1 MVPGY
6 NLFLST
12 LAAEYDPN
20 TLEQVSF
27 AYVASK
33 YGHAQQ
39 IRDGGGR
46 YFDHPKAAAWIY
58 INELG
63 GRDPRVICDLLLHDI
78 KEDAYLLSVYRI
90 KINFGIDIA
99 LDVLAVT
106 KLPKGK
112 EATEDYLQR
121 IISRG
126 PWAILT
132 KLCDRLHN
140 VRTLGTCTPEKMKKQ
155 IAETENVVVP
165 PLLKALYD
173 AGGDWVIYASKVE
186 TKIHEALAV
195 YKKRLKLEIQKP

>member
-1 MVPGY
+1 MKSEMTVPGY

-12 LAAEYDPN
+12 LSAEYDPN
-20 TLEQVSF
+20 TLELVSF
-27 AYVASK
+27 AYIVSK

-39 IRDGGGR
+39 TRDGGER

-78 KEDAYLLSVYRI
+78 KEDAYLLSIYRI
-90 KINFGIDIA
+90 KINCGIDVA

-112 EATEDYLQR
+112 ETIEDYLQR
-121 IISRG
+121 IIDRD
-126 PWAILT
+126 PRAIIT

-140 VRTLGTCTPEKMKKQ
+140 VRTLVTCTPEKRRKQ
-155 IAETENVVVP
+155 IIETEEVLMP
-165 PLLKALYD
+165 TLIKALYA
-173 AGGDWVIYASKVE
+173 AGDEWSIYA
-186 TKIHEALAV
+186 TKIEQKMKDALAV
-195 YKKRLKLEIQKP
+195 YKTNS

>member
-1 MVPGY
+1 MNSEMSAPGY

-20 TLEQVSF
+20 TLEKVSF
-27 AYVASK
+27 AYIASK

-39 IRDGGGR
+39 KRDGGGR

-63 GRDPRVICDLLLHDI
+63 GRDSRIICDLLLHDI
-78 KEDAYLLSVYRI
+78 KEDAYLLSIYRI
-90 KINFGIDIA
+90 KLNFGIDVA

-112 EATEDYLQR
+112 ETFEDNLRR
-121 IISRG
+121 IIDRG
-126 PWAILT
+126 PWAIIT

-140 VRTLGTCTPEKMKKQ
+140 VRSLNGCTPEKREKQ
-155 IAETENVVVP
+155 IVETKTVVMP
-165 PLLKALYD
+165 PLIQALYNTED
-173 AGGDWVIYASKVE
+173 EWQIYASQIQNKFDD
-186 TKIHEALAV
+186 ALAI
-195 YKKRLKLEIQKP
+195 YS

>member
-1 MVPGY
+1 MNSEMIVPGY

-20 TLEQVSF
+20 TLELVSF

-39 IRDGGGR
+39 KRDDGGR

-63 GRDPRVICDLLLHDI
+63 GRDPLIICDLLLHDV
-78 KEDAYLLSVYRI
+78 KEDAYLLSIYRI
-90 KINFGIDIA
+90 KLNFGMEVA

-112 EATEDYLQR
+112 ETPEANVQR
-121 IISRG
+121 IIDRG
-126 PWAILT
+126 HRAIIT

-140 VRTLGTCTPEKMKKQ
+140 VRSLGGCTPEKREKQ
-155 IAETENVVVP
+155 IKETKEVVMS
-165 PLLKALYD
+165 PLIDALYA
-173 AGGDWVIYASKVE
+173 AGGDCLVHASQLEK
-186 TKIHEALAV
+186 KLNSALAV
-195 YKKRLKLEIQKP
+195 YETKQ